1 MDEKTQTQLV
11 ANPLAA
17 ATVHAPPAVS
27 GLVSVEQQRA
37 VAEVQARLLTARAC
51 PRDPIRATDMIL
63 NDCTRPALAQ
73 GALYAYSRGGS
84 DVSGPTIRL
93 AETMARRWGNIASGI
108 KEISR
113 GDGYSDC
120 IAYAW
125 DLETGYYDERQFR
138 VRHWRDTKKG
148 GYRIEDERD
157 IYELVANMGQRR
169 KRACLLSVL
178 PGEVVEAAVAQCES
192 TLNASADTSPEAVQ
206 AMVKAFEAFGVSRA
220 QVEARIQRRLD
231 SIRPAQVVL
240 LRKIYASLRDGMSDP
255 SEWFDP
261 APGAAADQ
269 APERGAAGL
278 KEAARRAAGGDD
290 QPAQSPAR
298 HPGAG
303 YAAGAPAPA
312 DRHAAAERPAERE
325 AKAGSRRAAKDAA
338 QADTPPPPPP
348 PPPEVDDDLDAPPWE
363 DAGGDRFDL
372 E

>member
-1 MDEKTQTQLV
+1 MNEKSIVV
-11 ANPLAA
+11 ANPLASA
-17 ATVHAPPAVS
+17 AAYAPPAAVS

-169 KRACLLSVL
+169 KRAVLLSVI
-178 PGEVVEAAVAQCES
+178 PGEVVEAAVAQAEA
-192 TLNASADTSPEAVQ
+192 TLNASADTSPEAVL
-206 AMVKAFEAFGVSRA
+206 AMVGAFEAYGVTRA
-220 QVEARIQRRLD
+220 QIEARIQRRLD

-261 APGAAADQ
+261 APGAAD
-269 APERGAAGL
+269 APAAPARGVDGVKAAA
-278 KEAARRAAGGDD
+278 KRAAG
-290 QPAQSPAR
+290 
-298 HPGAG
+298 
-303 YAAGAPAPA
+303 AAAPAEAPA
-312 DRHAAAERPAERE
+312 VTVAAAAPA
-325 AKAGSRRAAKDAA
+325 G
-338 QADTPPPPPP
+338 PP
-348 PPPEVDDDLDAPPWE
+348 VDDRGADAPPWA
-363 DAGGDRFDL
+363 DVGGDDGFGL